1 MKVNLQKKK
10 NLCIWQNVIFCCE
23 VLGGHKVLQE
33 KREHVKNN
41 FVEQRPD
48 QLNKLE
54 LTAKINI
61 TLQYLHDK
69 LPLEFK
75 LHSFGYFQNA
85 ATP

>member
-1 MKVNLQKKK
+1 MKVNLQKK

-61 TLQYLHDK
+61 TPVFTWQIA
-69 LPLEFK
+69 FRV
-75 LHSFGYFQNA
+75 
-85 ATP
+85 

>member
-10 NLCIWQNVIFCCE
+10 LIWQNVIFCCE